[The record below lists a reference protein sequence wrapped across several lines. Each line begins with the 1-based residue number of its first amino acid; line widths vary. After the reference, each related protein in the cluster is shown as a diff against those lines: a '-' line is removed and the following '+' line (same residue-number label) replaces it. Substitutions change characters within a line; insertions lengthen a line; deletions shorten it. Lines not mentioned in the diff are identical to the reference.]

1 MRSCQ
6 VNDRKFDFRWG
17 CVGPPGR
24 GVFIRPFLA
33 GRAVDA
39 FLFSPAEAEAERRA
53 KQHAGRKT
61 PLSCGNAPGRNRK
74 RTPSRQPDTRY
85 TRDSYRRAVQY
96 ACRKAGIPP
105 WHPHQLRLS
114 AGTAIRKAEGIEV
127 ARIILGHRSAAIT
140 ETYAE
145 LDHGRALQ
153 VMQKIG

>member
-1 MRSCQ
+1 M
-6 VNDRKFDFRWG
+6 
-17 CVGPPGR
+17 
-24 GVFIRPFLA
+24 
-33 GRAVDA
+33 DA

-74 RTPSRQPDTRY
+74 RRPSKQPGSRY
-85 TRDSYRRAVQY
+85 TRGSYRQAVQY

-105 WHPHQLRLS
+105 WHPHQLRHS